1 MGAPVLASGE
11 EVAQPAGSSQ
21 LASVPSSADAMPGVG
36 IQVRRTRYFLLLEID
51 GLLMWQWFGQS
62 GPLRDNRGLI
72 E

>member
-21 LASVPSSADAMPGVG
+21 LASAPSSADAMAGVG

-51 GLLMWQWFGQS
+51 GLLS
-62 GPLRDNRGLI
+62 GNGLVRVGLYKTAAD
-72 E
+72 